1 MTTTS
6 RGTRQALHCFLAG
19 LSGALSLPANPANSA
34 TPPLSSSSVR
44 AAALPSVAGGD
55 PRPVVGQKP
64 PPVHASP
71 KLDSRA
77 AGPKTIVR
85 QPGETPEQLAARVVP
100 AGGEMMTTPLE
111 LDLPPLGKVVLVL
124 YQVDSNDPILA
135 SDPSVYRGIVL
146 VPDGKTGRYRME
158 PLPSQKDGAATLM
171 YDVKSVFVA
180 EAGSEGAPKICILS
194 EIAEAGESGKPHVD
208 TDLFKWSGSAFM
220 LVDQGDQ
227 RPLYNLRNAKA
238 VRARL
243 KKMRDL

>member
-1 MTTTS
+1 VTTTS
-6 RGTRQALHCFLAG
+6 RGTRHAFHCLLAG
-19 LSGALSLPANPANSA
+19 LSGALSLPANPANST

-44 AAALPSVAGGD
+44 AAALPLGGD
-55 PRPVVGQKP
+55 PRPVVDRKP

-71 KLDSRA
+71 KLDSRV

-111 LDLPPLGKVVLVL
+111 FALPPLGKVVLVL
-124 YQVDSNDPILA
+124 YQVGSDDPILA

-171 YDVKSVFVA
+171 YDIKSVFVD
-180 EAGSEGAPKICILS
+180 EAGSDSAPKICILS

-208 TDLFKWSGSAFM
+208 TDLFKWSGSAFV
-220 LVDQGDQ
+220 LVDQGDH

-243 KKMRDL
+243 KKMRAL